1 MKRTWISALGLVFL
15 AAACGG
21 GADAKTE
28 VPGTKQTKQAKEA
41 GAEAKPAAA
50 NPAGE
55 LQIDADIVN
64 AEDAKAEAEKEITK
78 DNADAEFEKLKKEI
92 EGGG

>member
-21 GADAKTE
+21 GTDATE
-28 VPGTKQTKQAKEA
+28 AKGAKETQKEA
-41 GAEAKPAAA
+41 GAAKPGAAA

-55 LQIDADIVN
+55 LQFDADIVN

-78 DNADAEFEKLKKEI
+78 DNADAEYEKLKKEI

>member
-1 MKRTWISALGLVFL
+1 VKRTWISALGLVFL

-21 GADAKTE
+21 GTDAKTE
-28 VPGTKQTKQAKEA
+28 VKETQKEA
-41 GAEAKPAAA
+41 GSAKPGAAA
-50 NPAGE
+50 SPAGE
-55 LQIDADIVN
+55 LQFDADIVN

-78 DNADAEFEKLKKEI
+78 DNADAEYEKLKKEI